1 MRWSRPQLTCRDLTV
16 LFAALCRLQGLAVR
30 FVSGYQA
37 RSAGSG
43 GERHMHAWPEVY
55 LPGVGWRGFDPSH
68 GTEVGEAHVAV
79 AAQDISPPM
88 GEGRAAV
95 GSGSAGRHGSHR
107 PLHHRR
113 GTAPLGRAME
123 SNPPPMSAFGTR
135 HYAALLV
142 AAVGTLVS
150 MALPWPYSLLTS
162 VGFTVLIV
170 LQIRLLYKV
179 EANQAT
185 SLIFRA
191 VGWLALASLWLW
203 LLTPAQQGN
212 SGLPLLVMLT
222 LFELQA
228 YPRLVVRLSREK
240 RVTGDV
246 LMGALAGYVLL
257 GLAASLVTAL
267 LESVQPGSFRGLLP
281 GGTPESG
288 AGSTMQEVRFIHV
301 AYFAFV
307 TISTLGFGDVVPITP
322 LARLSTILF
331 SLLGPFYLAVNIGVL
346 IGRYIQQEQ
355 SGS

>member
-1 MRWSRPQLTCRDLTV
+1 MP
-16 LFAALCRLQGLAVR
+16 
-30 FVSGYQA
+30 
-37 RSAGSG
+37 
-43 GERHMHAWPEVY
+43 
-55 LPGVGWRGFDPSH
+55 
-68 GTEVGEAHVAV
+68 
-79 AAQDISPPM
+79 
-88 GEGRAAV
+88 
-95 GSGSAGRHGSHR
+95 
-107 PLHHRR
+107 
-113 GTAPLGRAME
+113 APV
-123 SNPPPMSAFGTR
+123 NR

-162 VGFTVLIV
+162 VGFTILIV
-170 LQIRLLYKV
+170 LQIRLLQGEGV
-179 EANQAT
+179 NVAT
-185 SLIFRA
+185 SLVFRV
-191 VGWLALASLWLW
+191 VGWLALASFWLW
-203 LLTPAQQGN
+203 LLTPAQLRS

-228 YPRLVVRLSREK
+228 YPRLIVRLSREK

-281 GGTPESG
+281 SGTGGALEPG
-288 AGSTMQEVRFIHV
+288 AGSNMQEVRFIHV

-331 SLLGPFYLAVNIGVL
+331 ALLGPFYLAVNIGVL